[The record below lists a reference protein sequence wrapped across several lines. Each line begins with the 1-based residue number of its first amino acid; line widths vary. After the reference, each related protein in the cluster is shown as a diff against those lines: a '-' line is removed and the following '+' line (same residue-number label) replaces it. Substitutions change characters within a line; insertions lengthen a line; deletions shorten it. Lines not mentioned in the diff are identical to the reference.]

1 MTYMNRYRSRSDSI
15 NVEKSLHIVMATE
28 TAKSHNK
35 IHSQKKG
42 CSHLQKSITV
52 CRKNNKKTYP
62 SSPLRLDKK

>member
-1 MTYMNRYRSRSDSI
+1 
-15 NVEKSLHIVMATE
+15 MATE

-35 IHSQKKG
+35 IHSQNKG

-62 SSPLRLDKK
+62 SSPVRLDEKWLIRQTKFSSPNYFGNVYERVH